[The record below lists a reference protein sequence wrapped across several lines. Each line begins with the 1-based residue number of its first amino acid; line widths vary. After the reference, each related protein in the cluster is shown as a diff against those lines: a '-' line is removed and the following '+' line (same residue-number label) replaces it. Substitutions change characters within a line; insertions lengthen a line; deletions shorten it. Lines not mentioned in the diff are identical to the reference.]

1 MKNAEYSASL
11 QAIVREII
19 HESLAKPKQG
29 FELQMVQSTLDYLQ
43 AIEVAIESGKCE
55 HLNKLFKREI
65 PIHPKLLPAISDCI
79 NAIKH
84 STQVG
89 RPSAFTPTQEEIIY
103 EEIRQR
109 KEQNQSNITDEI
121 NAVAYDIDS
130 NEATVRRVWNRQK
143 KIQDK

>member
-55 HLNKLFKREI
+55 HLNKLFKKEI

-79 NAIKH
+79 NALKH
-84 STQVG
+84 GTQAG
-89 RPSAFTPTQEEIIY
+89 RPSAFTPTQEIIY
-103 EEIRQR
+103 EEIKQR
-109 KEQNQSNITDEI
+109 KERNQSNITDEI
-121 NAVAYDIDS
+121 DHVAFDIDS
-130 NEATVRRVWNRQK
+130 NEATVRRIWNRQK
-143 KIQDK
+143 KTQKK

>member
-11 QAIVREII
+11 QEIVREIVD
-19 HESLAKPKQG
+19 ESLINPKKG
-29 FELQMVQSTLDYLQ
+29 LELRMVQSSLDYLQ

-55 HLNKLFKREI
+55 RLNKLFKKAI
-65 PIHPKLLPAISDCI
+65 PIHPKLLPALSDCI

-84 STQVG
+84 GTQVG